1 MAANNLYPPIID
13 TYMPTY
19 LNPKEGNHATKCRIY
34 FALSS
39 LNSYE
44 EIKYVQLSLVNQ
56 KNNKSALN
64 PILYPNGIKM
74 TKLSS
79 VSTDQGL
86 YYIDLYVGKNKSG
99 SICDMEKFE
108 INQYYKAQIRFVS
121 HEAEELDKNAT
132 LINVSANSTYTIYN
146 FSSIWLGNNLSYFS
160 EWSTVC
166 LLKGIFEPN
175 FIFSNSNLN
184 SLIPGETSKVIDISE
199 NIPVIGTFN
208 FGSNETD
215 YLKSYR
221 ISLLNSDSSIIYEDS
236 GWLFTDSFNPNSVN
250 YLTKYITEAN
260 VVYTLKIEYTTNN
273 LYENILIYK
282 FERSAKEL
290 LTLEARIQAY
300 INRDEDQIVIRADI
314 NPGQK
319 DFSGYL
325 IIKRASSDDNF
336 KQWENVHKVAMKDL
350 KLISG
355 YLWGDFTIQSGKWYK
370 YALQWIQDT
379 NSSKIQYSQNIIL
392 EEPISLILEE
402 ICIVGNNTQVKIK
415 YDPKISSFNYKTVQS
430 ITETIGS
437 QYPFIRRNGN
447 INYKTFNISGLITR
461 HMDENEF
468 FADAATVYGNS
479 DMIEYY
485 EQYNQENRINPYN
498 DHTYEYL
505 FREKVL
511 DFFNDGN
518 IKLFRSPSEG
528 NLLIS
533 LSNISITPNETL
545 GRLVYNFSATAT
557 EVGKAT
563 IENYIKYNIVDFQ
576 DDSYVLQGI
585 KIMEE
590 NGYIIVYASSTD
602 IKEGNYIMNAGI
614 QSIPGKNILLVEME
628 V

>member
-1 MAANNLYPPIID
+1 MAAINLYPPIID

-19 LNPKEGNHATKCRIY
+19 LNPKEGKCTKCRIY

-56 KNNKSALN
+56 KNNQSILN
-64 PILYPNGIKM
+64 PNFYPNGIKM
-74 TKLSS
+74 TTLSS
-79 VSTDQGL
+79 VHTEQGL
-86 YYIDLYVGKNKSG
+86 YYIDLYVGKNNSG
-99 SICDMEKFE
+99 NICDIEKFE

-121 HEAEELDKNAT
+121 QNAEDFDRNEM
-132 LINVSANSTYTIYN
+132 LITTSAGNYTILN

-166 LLKGIFEPN
+166 LLKGIFEPK

-184 SLIPGETSKVIDISE
+184 SLVSGEISKIIDISE
-199 NIPVIGTFN
+199 NIPVIGTFS

-221 ISLLNSDSSIIYEDS
+221 ITLLNSDSSIIYEDS

-260 VVYTLKIEYTTNN
+260 VVYTLKIEYRTNN

-282 FERSAKEL
+282 FERSAREL
-290 LTLEARIQAY
+290 LTLDANVQAY
-300 INRDEDQIVIRADI
+300 IDRDEDQIVIRVDI
-314 NPGQK
+314 KPTQK

-325 IIKRASSDDNF
+325 IIKRASSEDNF
-336 KQWENVHKVAMKDL
+336 KQWENIHKVLMKDL
-350 KLISG
+350 KSMSG
-355 YLWGDFTIQSGKWYK
+355 YLWGDFTVQSGKWYK
-370 YALQWIQDT
+370 YAIQWIQDT
-379 NSSKIQYSQNIIL
+379 NFSKIQYSQNIIL
-392 EEPISLILEE
+392 EEPVSLVLEE
-402 ICIVGNNTQVKIK
+402 ICIVGNNTQIKVK
-415 YDPKISSFNYKTVQS
+415 YDSKISSFNYKTVQS

-437 QYPFIRRNGN
+437 QYPFIRKNGN

-468 FADAATVYGNS
+468 FADATKVYGNS

-485 EQYNQENRINPYN
+485 EQYNQENRINSYN

-511 DFFNDGN
+511 EFFNDGN

-557 EVGKAT
+557 EIGKAT
-563 IENYIKYNIVDFQ
+563 IENYIKYDIIDYQ

-585 KIMEE
+585 KIIEE
-590 NGYIIVYASSTD
+590 NGYIIVYASSSD
-602 IKEGNYIMNAGI
+602 IKDGDYIMNAGI